1 MSEILRWFVTLSLIV
16 VAALPASAL
25 TQAEIDAAAARATS
39 GLRTVVRKLAS
50 ERLAGRDNNT
60 PQSID
65 AQTYLIRRLKRLGP
79 GLDASQT
86 GDAAYHQPFV
96 QSGQTGTNLL
106 AVIPGSTL
114 PDEYVIVGAHYDHL
128 DTRSAPSGACRATG
142 TPGGAVCNGATD
154 NAAGVAA
161 VMAIGKAIRRLP
173 TPPSRSIVLAL
184 WDAEEDGLLGSLYY
198 VNHPIVPLAATVA
211 YVNFDIQGSNLL
223 PSLRDTSFAISSET
237 GGTAFQ
243 DLVAAAVGAEGLGTR
258 QLSYIFGQLRSDY
271 ANFVAHQVA
280 TVFFS
285 DATGGCY
292 HTVGDDV
299 AFVNFR
305 KLQAQ
310 SRLSFRVV
318 AALAEAPT
326 PPAFVPPLPTLATY
340 ADAVVLNDVVNMG
353 VADLALFAAP
363 DQLLLQ
369 NVAAGLATIVSDGP
383 ALFDNLDVG
392 TLLADAV
399 DVLGAL
405 GRLGCRKM

>member
-1 MSEILRWFVTLSLIV
+1 MRLFVALSLIAV
-16 VAALPASAL
+16 TALPASAL
-25 TQAEIDAAAARATS
+25 TQAEIDAAAARATY

-128 DTRSAPSGACRATG
+128 DTRSALSGACRANG
-142 TPGGAVCNGATD
+142 APGGAVCNGATD
-154 NAAGVAA
+154 NAAGAAA
-161 VMAIGKAIRRLP
+161 VLAIGRAIRRLP

-184 WDAEEDGLLGSLYY
+184 WDAEEDGLLGSFYY
-198 VNHPIVPLAATVA
+198 VNHPVVPLAATVA
-211 YVNFDIQGSNLL
+211 YVNFDIQGANLL
-223 PSLRDTSFAISSET
+223 PSLRDTSFAISAET
-237 GGTAFQ
+237 GGSAFQ
-243 DLVAAAVGAEGLGTR
+243 DMVAAAAGAEGLGTR

-299 AFVNFR
+299 GIVTFP
-305 KLQAQ
+305 KLRAQ
-310 SRLSFRVV
+310 SRLAFRLV
-318 AALAEAPT
+318 AALAETPT
-326 PPAFVPPLPTLATY
+326 PPAFVPPLPALATY
-340 ADAVVLNDVVNMG
+340 EDAVVLSQVIAAG
-353 VADLALFAAP
+353 QADLALFSAA
-363 DQLLLQ
+363 DQALLQ
-369 NVAAGLATIVSDGP
+369 SVAAELAAIVSDGP
-383 ALFDNLDVG
+383 GLFDNADVS
-392 TLLADAV
+392 TLILRAV